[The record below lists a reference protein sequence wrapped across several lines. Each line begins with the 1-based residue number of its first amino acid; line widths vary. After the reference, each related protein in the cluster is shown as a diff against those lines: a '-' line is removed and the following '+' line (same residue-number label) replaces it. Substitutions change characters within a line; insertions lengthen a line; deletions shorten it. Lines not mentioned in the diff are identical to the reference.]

1 MSAPRKDR
9 ERSGREELEVP
20 AVGTGEAVSGER
32 LFQVALPFFEP
43 ARVVERLD
51 PLAPVDVDEAELE
64 GAGLHLTRFVTDVVV
79 AALEPPE
86 HGVLIGRVR
95 VRLQAVR
102 ATARQS
108 RRVAV
113 REFAREKR
121 GGAGG
126 GNRTLTGREPH

>member
-64 GAGLHLTRFVTDVVV
+64 GAGRHLTRFVTDVVV

-86 HGVLIGRVR
+86 HVVLIGRVR
-95 VRLQAVR
+95 VWLHSGDRWSANQPR
-102 ATARQS
+102 FGARVDDDAS
-108 RRVAV
+108 EVARRQLE
-113 REFAREKR
+113 RS
-121 GGAGG
+121 
-126 GNRTLTGREPH
+126 